1 MFADEKRV
9 REPIRG
15 LQGEEDSIGRVAGNN
30 DNSKVSSVVSAK
42 ETKEAN
48 VRRLSRFGEKHPSKL
63 RSAFIDDAT
72 MGTQKRA
79 STINKE
85 TVHSILL
92 RVVGWTRN
100 LHVRMNRARHCFIG
114 YTGIS

>member
-9 REPIRG
+9 RERIRG
-15 LQGEEDSIGRVAGNN
+15 LQGEEDSIGRVVGNN
-30 DNSKVSSVVSAK
+30 NNSKSIVDGTG
-42 ETKEAN
+42 ERNE
-48 VRRLSRFGEKHPSKL
+48 RRERTAVIEFRREHPSKL

-72 MGTQKRA
+72 MGAQKRA

-92 RVVGWTRN
+92 RAVGSTRN
-100 LHVRMNRARHCFIG
+100 LHVRMNRAMHCFIG

>member
-9 REPIRG
+9 RERIRG
-15 LQGEEDSIGRVAGNN
+15 LRGEEDSIGRVVGNN
-30 DNSKVSSVVSAK
+30 NNSKSMVGGIGERNERSERTAVI
-42 ETKEAN
+42 E
-48 VRRLSRFGEKHPSKL
+48 VRREHPSKL

-85 TVHSILL
+85 TVHSIPL
-92 RVVGWTRN
+92 RVVGSTRN
-100 LHVRMNRARHCFIG
+100 LHVRMNRARHCFIV